1 MIKSIKHSFYK
12 TIGNRILTVEDLMTL
27 MIEVE
32 GSLNSR
38 PLTYQGSLYEE
49 IKPLRAIDFL
59 VREIKITYP
68 FENLRDDKK
77 DPSYLPPAELAHL
90 QTQRQAEEALLSS
103 HKFTEQYW
111 KIWHKMYLS
120 SLRES
125 HKLQMDKKRS
135 GTKFP
140 IVGTVVLLADPN
152 TPRNTWRMGRI
163 TELKESADAVI
174 REATVR
180 MPNGS
185 CLRRPINLL
194 IPLEFEDQSE
204 AQSVGKEDKIDHS
217 PSEQAAEEPQR
228 HKFTE
233 QYWKIWHKMYLS
245 SLRESHKLQMD
256 KKRSGTKFPM
266 VGTVVLLA
274 DPNTPRNTWRM
285 GRITELKESADAVIR
300 EATVRMPN
308 GSCLRRPI
316 NLLIPLEFEDQ
327 SEAQSVG
334 KEDKID
340 HSPSEQAAEE
350 PQRYNLRKRRRINYN
365 EEGREPTTSTV
376 NRMHRRIFP
385 HTTMIALTIICLS
398 LPPRLPKE
406 AIL

>member
-1 MIKSIKHSFYK
+1 
-12 TIGNRILTVEDLMTL
+12 
-27 MIEVE
+27 
-32 GSLNSR
+32 
-38 PLTYQGSLYEE
+38 
-49 IKPLRAIDFL
+49 
-59 VREIKITYP
+59 
-68 FENLRDDKK
+68 
-77 DPSYLPPAELAHL
+77 
-90 QTQRQAEEALLSS
+90 
-103 HKFTEQYW
+103 
-111 KIWHKMYLS
+111 
-120 SLRES
+120 
-125 HKLQMDKKRS
+125 
-135 GTKFP
+135 
-140 IVGTVVLLADPN
+140 
-152 TPRNTWRMGRI
+152 
-163 TELKESADAVI
+163 
-174 REATVR
+174 
-180 MPNGS
+180 
-185 CLRRPINLL
+185 
-194 IPLEFEDQSE
+194 
-204 AQSVGKEDKIDHS
+204 
-217 PSEQAAEEPQR
+217 
-228 HKFTE
+228 
-233 QYWKIWHKMYLS
+233 MYLS